1 MVLQDSR
8 NSHYS
13 LGNEQHK
20 VRTVPKYFFPL
31 LFVFFFLW
39 FWIRNFFYLFLQNLH
54 FIKFL
59 FFYEYLILF
68 FCFFFI
74 SFFGIIL
81 LYSGFWNF
89 IHFWIYFFFQVKY
102 MSVARESMNKVY
114 QTDDGTCVHSTQFLQ
129 FFLSQILLSSHDICF

>member
-31 LFVFFFLW
+31 LFVFFFLMMLAKK
-39 FWIRNFFYLFLQNLH
+39 F
-54 FIKFL
+54 FL
-59 FFYEYLILF
+59 FIFAKFAFYQIFIFLRIFDLVFLLIF
-68 FCFFFI
+68 F

-89 IHFWIYFFFQVKY
+89 IHFIIFFFFQVKY